1 MVAENTVSKESL
13 QLTRLSYH
21 FGVVFRGH
29 LDNMFV
35 LIRVEVIRGQNVDQD
50 CFYARIR
57 HMTIVIWL
65 LSFVITRTI

>member
-50 CFYARIR
+50 CFYA
-57 HMTIVIWL
+57 
-65 LSFVITRTI
+65 